1 MIGEEVMSSLVKEII
16 IPKKIEM
23 VEERKTENEHY
34 AKFVAEPYE
43 KGYGHTVGNS
53 LRRVLLSSIDGAAV
67 VAVRIAGVT
76 HEYTTIE
83 GIKEDVLEIVMNLK
97 KLRLRLKDTD
107 RQTLR
112 LSAKGKKTVTASDIE
127 TTAHVEIINKNLEI
141 ANLESGAKLDME
153 IEVARGVGYVTS
165 ERIKEYI
172 NFPQDYIVLDAL
184 FSPVKKVNYKVE
196 NARVGQETDYDKLIL
211 EIWTDGTITPKE
223 ALDTAGAL
231 LKYSVTPFS
240 PSSEVSPGVEEET
253 KEEDEEIKEL
263 FQQPVEVLELSPRAL
278 NGLRRAEIKTI
289 GELVSKTEE
298 DLMAIKN
305 FGDKSL
311 EEIKE
316 KLKEIGLSLGYRK

>member
-1 MIGEEVMSSLVKEII
+1 MSSLLKEII
-16 IPKKIEM
+16 IPKKVEMIE
-23 VEERKTENEHY
+23 EKKDEYGNSYY

-67 VAVRIAGVT
+67 VAVRINGVT

-97 KLRLRLKDTD
+97 KLRVRLLNSD
-107 RQTLR
+107 RQTLT
-112 LSAKGKKTVTASDIE
+112 LSAKGKKTVKASDIK
-127 TTAHVEIINKNLEI
+127 TTSNVEIINKDLEI
-141 ANLESGAKLDME
+141 ANLESGATLEME
-153 IEVARGVGYVTS
+153 IEIARGVGYVTS
-165 ERIKEYI
+165 DRIKEYI
-172 NFPQDYIVLDAL
+172 NLPQDYILMDAL

-211 EIWTDGTITPKE
+211 EIWTDGSISPKD

-231 LKYSVTPFS
+231 LKYSVTPFTTT
-240 PSSEVSPGVEEET
+240 EEIVEEE
-253 KEEDEEIKEL
+253 EETEEKDETITEL
-263 FQQPVEVLELSPRAL
+263 LEQSIEVLDLTPRAL
-278 NGLRRAEIKTI
+278 NGLKRAEIKTI

-305 FGDKSL
+305 FGEKSL

-316 KLKEIGLSLGYRK
+316 KLSEIGLSLGYRK

>member
-1 MIGEEVMSSLVKEII
+1 MPSLLKEII

-23 VEERKTENEHY
+23 VEEKKDEYGNSYY

-67 VAVRIAGVT
+67 VAVRINGVT

-97 KLRLRLKDTD
+97 KLRVKLINSD
-107 RQTLR
+107 RQTLT
-112 LSAKGKKTVTASDIE
+112 LSAKGKKTVKALDIK
-127 TTAHVEIINKNLEI
+127 TTSNVEIINKDLEI
-141 ANLESGAKLDME
+141 ANLESGATLDME
-153 IEVARGVGYVTS
+153 IEIARGVGYVTS
-165 ERIKEYI
+165 DRIKEYI
-172 NFPQDYIVLDAL
+172 NLPQDYILMDAL

-196 NARVGQETDYDKLIL
+196 NARVGQETDYDKLII
-211 EIWTDGTITPKE
+211 EIWTDGSISPKD

-231 LKYSVTPFS
+231 LKYSVTPFTTAE
-240 PSSEVSPGVEEET
+240 EVNEEE
-253 KEEDEEIKEL
+253 EESDEKDEAISEL
-263 FQQPVEVLELSPRAL
+263 LEQSIEVLELTPRAL
-278 NGLRRAEIKTI
+278 NGLKRAEIKTI

-305 FGDKSL
+305 FGEKSL

-316 KLKEIGLSLGYRK
+316 KLKEIGLSLGYKK

>member
-1 MIGEEVMSSLVKEII
+1 MSNLLKEII

-23 VEERKTENEHY
+23 VDENKNENEHY
-34 AKFVAEPYE
+34 AKFIAEPYE
-43 KGYGHTVGNS
+43 KGYGHTIGNS
-53 LRRVLLSSIDGAAV
+53 LRRVLLSSIDGAGV

-83 GIKEDVLEIVMNLK
+83 GVKEDVLEIVMNLK
-97 KLRLRLKDTD
+97 KLRLKLKDTD

-112 LSAKGKKTVTASDIE
+112 LSVKGKKTVRASDIE
-127 TTAHVEIINKNLEI
+127 ETAHVEIVNKDLEI
-141 ANLESGAKLDME
+141 ANLESGAKLEME

-165 ERIKEYI
+165 DRIKEYM
-172 NFPQDYIVLDAL
+172 NFPQDYIIMDAR

-196 NARVGQETDYDKLIL
+196 NARVGQDTDYDRLVL

-240 PSSEVSPGVEEET
+240 SSPDVIEEDVEEET
-253 KEEDEEIKEL
+253 EEKDEEISEL
-263 FQQPVEVLELSPRAL
+263 LEQSVEVLDLTPRAL
-278 NGLRRAEIKTI
+278 NGLKRAEIKTI

-305 FGDKSL
+305 FGEKSL

-316 KLKEIGLSLGYRK
+316 KLKEIGLSLGYKK

>member
-1 MIGEEVMSSLVKEII
+1 MPSLLKEII

-23 VEERKTENEHY
+23 VEEKKDEYGNSYY
-34 AKFVAEPYE
+34 AKFIAEPYE

-67 VAVRIAGVT
+67 VAVRINGVT

-97 KLRLRLKDTD
+97 KLRVRLINSD
-107 RQTLR
+107 RQTVT
-112 LSAKGKKTVTASDIE
+112 LSAKGKKTVRAADIK
-127 TTAHVEIINKNLEI
+127 TTSNVEIINKDLEI
-141 ANLESGAKLDME
+141 ANLESGATLEME
-153 IEVARGVGYVTS
+153 IEIARGVGYVTS
-165 ERIKEYI
+165 DRIKEYI
-172 NFPQDYIVLDAL
+172 NLPQDYILMDAL

-211 EIWTDGTITPKE
+211 EIWTDGSISPKE

-231 LKYSVTPFS
+231 LRYSVTPFT
-240 PSSEVSPGVEEET
+240 SSGEDVSDEEEGT
-253 KEEDEEIKEL
+253 EDESDETIAEL
-263 FQQPVEVLELSPRAL
+263 LEQSVEVLELSPRAL
-278 NGLRRAEIKTI
+278 NGLKRADIKTI

-305 FGDKSL
+305 FGEKSL

-316 KLKEIGLSLGYRK
+316 KLSQIGLSLGYKR

>member
-1 MIGEEVMSSLVKEII
+1 MPTLVKEII
-16 IPKKIEM
+16 IPKKVEM
-23 VEERKTENEHY
+23 VEESKTENEHY

-53 LRRVLLSSIDGAAV
+53 LRRVLLSSIDGASV

-97 KLRLRLKDTD
+97 KLRLRLKDVD
-107 RQTLR
+107 RHTLR
-112 LSAKGKKTVTASDIE
+112 LSAKGKKTVKASDIE
-127 TTAHVEIINKNLEI
+127 ETAHVEIVNKNLEI

-165 ERIKEYI
+165 EKIKELMS
-172 NFPQDYIVLDAL
+172 FPQDYIILDAL

-211 EIWTDGTITPKE
+211 EIWTDATITPKE

-231 LKYSVTPFS
+231 LKYSITPFS
-240 PSSEVSPGVEEET
+240 PAGDFAEEER
-253 KEEDEEIKEL
+253 EEESEERDDEINEL
-263 FQQPVEVLELSPRAL
+263 LEQSVEVLELTPRAL
-278 NGLRRAEIKTI
+278 NGLKRAEIRTI

-305 FGDKSL
+305 FGEKSL

-316 KLKEIGLSLGYRK
+316 KLNEIGLSLGYKR

>member
-1 MIGEEVMSSLVKEII
+1 MASLVKEII
-16 IPKKIEM
+16 IPKKIDV
-23 VEERKTENEHY
+23 VEEKKTDNEYY

-43 KGYGHTVGNS
+43 KGYGHTIGNS

-67 VAVRIAGVT
+67 IAVRIAGVT

-83 GIKEDVLEIVMNLK
+83 GIKEDVLDIVMNLK
-97 KLRLRLKDTD
+97 KLRVRLIDTD

-112 LSAKGKKTVTASDIE
+112 LSAKGKKTVKASDIE
-127 TTAHVEIINKNLEI
+127 PNANVEIVNKELEI

-153 IEVARGVGYVTS
+153 IEVARGVGYVTA

-172 NFPQDYIVLDAL
+172 TFPQDYILMDAL

-196 NARVGQETDYDKLIL
+196 SARVGQDTDYDRLII

-223 ALDTAGAL
+223 AIDTAGAL
-231 LKYSVTPFS
+231 LKYSVSPFG
-240 PSSEVSPGVEEET
+240 PQDVAKVEKEEE
-253 KEEDEEIKEL
+253 KDREEESIIDEIL
-263 FQQPVEVLELSPRAL
+263 NQSVEVLELSPRAI
-278 NGLRRAEIKTI
+278 NGLKRAEIKTI

-305 FGDKSL
+305 FGEKSL
-311 EEIKE
+311 DEIKE
-316 KLKEIGLSLGYRK
+316 KLAQIGLSLGYKK

>member
-1 MIGEEVMSSLVKEII
+1 MANLIKEII
-16 IPKKIEM
+16 IPKKVEMIE
-23 VEERKTENEHY
+23 ENKNENEHY
-34 AKFVAEPYE
+34 AKFIAEPYE
-43 KGYGHTVGNS
+43 KGYGHTIGNS

-67 VAVRIAGVT
+67 VAVKIEGVT

-97 KLRLRLKDTD
+97 RLRLRLINTD

-112 LSAKGKKTVTASDIE
+112 LHAKGKKVVKASDIE
-127 TTAHVEIINKNLEI
+127 PNANVEIINKNLEI

-165 ERIKEYI
+165 DKIREYI
-172 NFPQDYIVLDAL
+172 NFPQNYILMDAL

-196 NARVGQETDYDKLIL
+196 NARVGQDTDYDRLIIEL
-211 EIWTDGTITPKE
+211 WTDGTITPKE

-231 LKYSVTPFS
+231 LKYSVTPFT
-240 PSSEVSPGVEEET
+240 SSDEVAEKDVEEEV
-253 KEEDEEIKEL
+253 ENDDELKEL
-263 FQQPVEVLELSPRAL
+263 LEQSIEVLELSQRAL
-278 NGLRRAEIKTI
+278 NGLKRAEIKTI

-316 KLKEIGLSLGYRK
+316 KLKEIGLSLGYKK